1 MNLGHENRLPKM
13 GHLGRPMTFSV
24 IIPTFNRDDL
34 LAQCLDCLIEG
45 KQSGM
50 SMDRNSSKNKA
61 IYEVIVTDDSQTPT
75 TKKFLQEN
83 YPEVLHVYGPGKGPA
98 SNRNRGASFA
108 TGKWLIFTDDD
119 CIPFKDWLN
128 SFYKS
133 IMDNKNIRAF
143 EGSIHPRGNLDEDLA
158 ECPENIN
165 GGNFWSA
172 NICVEKKLFDEI
184 DGFDE
189 KYKIAANEDQDIKIR
204 VEKETEIIFI
214 PDAKVVHPVRRREIL
229 PSIAR
234 IPSIVESWAY
244 HVTKHGN
251 NLNIKNINGALSETL
266 YFNVRAI
273 IYHLKDRH
281 FKSVLINLI
290 LILWGIPRFYFLLKR
305 NHF

>member
-1 MNLGHENRLPKM
+1 MNLVPQNSLGKTGRLT
-13 GHLGRPMTFSV
+13 RSVNFSV

-34 LAQCLDCLIEG
+34 LSQCLDCLIEG
-45 KQSGM
+45 KQSGV
-50 SMDRNSSKNKA
+50 SMNRSLSEKKI
-61 IYEVIVTDDSQTPT
+61 IYEIIVTDDSQTPK
-75 TKKFLQEN
+75 TKIFLQDN
-83 YPEVLHVYGPGKGPA
+83 YPEVIYVCGPGKGPA
-98 SNRNRGASFA
+98 SNRNRGASLA
-108 TGKWLIFTDDD
+108 KGKWLVFTDDD
-119 CIPFKDWLN
+119 CIPCKDWL
-128 SFYKS
+128 SSYCKS

-143 EGSIHPRGNLDEDLA
+143 EGSIHPKGNLDEDLA

-172 NICVEKKLFDEI
+172 NICIEKKLFDEI
-184 DGFDE
+184 NGFDE
-189 KYKIAANEDQDIKIR
+189 KYKIAANEDQDLKIR

-214 PDAKVVHPVRRREIL
+214 PDAKVLHPVRRREIL

-266 YFNVRAI
+266 YFNTRAI